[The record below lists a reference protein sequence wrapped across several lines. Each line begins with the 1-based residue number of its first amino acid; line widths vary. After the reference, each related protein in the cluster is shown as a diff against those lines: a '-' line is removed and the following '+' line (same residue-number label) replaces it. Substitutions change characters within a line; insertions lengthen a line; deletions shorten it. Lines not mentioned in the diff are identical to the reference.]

1 MFFIIHHLFFMQRRS
16 IVASLSAFLAGLL
29 LAVGMN
35 TALATGPS
43 DNPPDGNVSPHF
55 YAIDI
60 DTDADFGQPELDD
73 NNDVQIDGDGSVYA
87 QSNTLSY
94 NIWGYNSA
102 AAAGEMSIL
111 GRVITSDVR
120 SLTVTGYVGYVDASG
135 NPYGLYT
142 DGNIGGENLFI
153 EADGIVHTNQITADT
168 GSLDVVASGGMNL
181 AGTNLTVDGDLTADT
196 VGSFRYECAG
206 TTSGTS
212 VTASC
217 DGANDVMVA
226 CSGYSINDY
235 EGAIPTSAT
244 DCTAYTTSDSVS
256 LQAYAYCFDPSSTTN
271 TTSTTCSTV
280 DIADTTA
287 PSAPTGLSATPS
299 GTTVSLNWND
309 NDSSEVVSYYY
320 VYRSTTSGFSV
331 GNSYEIGT
339 ATASAYS
346 DTGLSQG
353 TTYYYKVTAVDPS
366 LNESSASSQAS
377 ATIVDTTAPSAP
389 TGVSCTTTS
398 STVSLDWSD
407 NAASDG
413 VSSYNIYRST
423 TSGFTASSSNKIKS
437 GQTSSSYTNSSLSSS
452 TTYYYKITAVDGS
465 SNESSTSSQETCTTS
480 SSGDGTNSSFVAG
493 TKVLTFAG
501 LKNIEDL
508 KTGDKVFSFDLV
520 KKQIVIGTVTTP
532 RMHTNDH
539 YYLIN
544 NRLKVTEFHPIAVYI
559 DGKIT
564 WKKVQDLVAG
574 DLFVTSDQKTVAITS
589 ITRVE
594 VADGIT
600 VYNPSIDGQH
610 NYFVLLDDLTAIL
623 VHNKTYTTGGGL
635 DLDTEDIGDTE
646 PAEFLAP

>member
-1 MFFIIHHLFFMQRRS
+1 MKIRFFAALT
-16 IVASLSAFLAGLL
+16 SAFFAGLF
-29 LAVGMN
+29 LALGIH
-35 TALATGPS
+35 TAIASNAPTVV
-43 DNPPDGNVSPHF
+43 PPDGNISPHF
-55 YAIDI
+55 YAMDV

-73 NNDVQIDGDGSVYA
+73 NNDVRIDGDGSVYA
-87 QSNTLSY
+87 QTNTLAY

-102 AAAGEMSIL
+102 ADPGEVSIL
-111 GRVITSDVR
+111 GRVITTGVR
-120 SLTVTGYVGYVDASG
+120 NATVTGYVGYVDSTGDA
-135 NPYGLYT
+135 YGLYT
-142 DGNIGGENLFI
+142 DGNLGVENIFVDS
-153 EADGIVHTNQITADT
+153 AGIVHTNQITADT

-181 AGTNLTVDGDLTADT
+181 ASTDLDVDGDVTANT
-196 VGSFRYECAG
+196 LGSFRYECAG
-206 TTSGTS
+206 VTSGTS

-217 DGANDVMVA
+217 DGANDIMVA

-271 TTSTTCSTV
+271 TTSTTCTNDYSRFRDNEVVVTV
-280 DIADTTA
+280 DMTDTTA

-309 NDSSEVVSYYY
+309 NDSSEGVSYYN

-331 GNSYEIGT
+331 GSSYKIGT

-346 DTGLSQG
+346 DTGRSQG
-353 TTYYYKVTAVDPS
+353 TTYYYKVTAVDDS
-366 LNESSASSQAS
+366 DNESSASSQAS
-377 ATIVDTTAPSAP
+377 ATIADTTAPSAP

-407 NAASDG
+407 NASSDG

-452 TTYYYKITAVDGS
+452 TTYYYKITAVDSS
-465 SNESSTSSQETCTTS
+465 SNESSTSSQKTCTTT
-480 SSGDGTNSSFVAG
+480 SSGGSSGGSSDGVTGTGSFVAG

-508 KTGDKVFSFDLV
+508 KVGDKVFSFDTEKNHV
-520 KKQIVIGTVTTP
+520 VVGTVTIE
-532 RMHTNDH
+532 RSRVNDH

-544 NRLKVTEFHPIAVYI
+544 DRLKVTALHPMAVMEN
-559 DGKIT
+559 GAVT
-564 WKKVQDLVAG
+564 WKKVQDLVVG
-574 DLFVTSDQKTVAITS
+574 DVLVTSNQKTTPLMS

-594 VADGIT
+594 VPEGIT
-600 VYNPSIDGQH
+600 VYNPSIDGPH
-610 NYFVLLDDLTAIL
+610 NYFVLLNDLIGIL
-623 VHNKTYTTGGGL
+623 VHNKISN
-635 DLDTEDIGDTE
+635 E
-646 PAEFLAP
+646 APCENCD